1 MKTGSSHMNTRSSV
15 LQMIRKG
22 DLSALAAPQAWGKT
36 KAMALSCRK
45 VRAWGRNHAM
55 VIRRKERV
63 TTLEL

>member
-1 MKTGSSHMNTRSSV
+1 
-15 LQMIRKG
+15 MIRKG